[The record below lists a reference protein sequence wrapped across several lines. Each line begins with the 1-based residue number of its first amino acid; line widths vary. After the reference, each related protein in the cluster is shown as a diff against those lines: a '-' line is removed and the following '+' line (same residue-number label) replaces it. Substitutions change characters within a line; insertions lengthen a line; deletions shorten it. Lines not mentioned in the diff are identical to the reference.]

1 MVIVELW
8 TSQAKFWASLQNL
21 DWPRTI
27 LLHLFSL
34 LPVENVYAVNAE
46 MFRR

>member
-1 MVIVELW
+1 MVIVEFW

-21 DWPRTI
+21 DWPRAI

-34 LPVENVYAVNAE
+34 RPVGNVYAAHAE
-46 MFRR
+46 VFRR